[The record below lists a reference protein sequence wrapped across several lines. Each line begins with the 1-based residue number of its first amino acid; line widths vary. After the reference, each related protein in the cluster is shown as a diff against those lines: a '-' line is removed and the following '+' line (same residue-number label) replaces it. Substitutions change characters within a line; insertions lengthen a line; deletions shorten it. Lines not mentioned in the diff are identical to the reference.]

1 MIYKIKLSESDSS
14 LEIASTPLAID
25 KFGVP
30 IECMDY
36 HYSLHL
42 NANEL
47 EELMTALSLVRNEI
61 IERND

>member
-1 MIYKIKLSESDSS
+1 MIYKIKLSESDAS

-25 KFGVP
+25 KFGVS

-61 IERND
+61 IERNE